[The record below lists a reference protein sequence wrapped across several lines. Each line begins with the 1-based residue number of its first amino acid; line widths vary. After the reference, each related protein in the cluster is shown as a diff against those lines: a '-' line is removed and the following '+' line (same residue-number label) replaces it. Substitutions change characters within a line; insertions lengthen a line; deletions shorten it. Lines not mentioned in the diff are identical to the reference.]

1 MEKDFLVLT
10 LSDKTYPSRLRKI
23 PDPPAKLYLKGS
35 DLSLFN
41 RPSIAVIGSRKNND
55 YGRNV
60 TQKLVRELVENG
72 FAIISGMARG
82 IDTIA
87 HEAALEAGGKTIAV
101 LGSGIDVIYPR
112 ENGELYQMI
121 QLVIS
126 EFPPGTKPLKENFPQ
141 RNRIVAGLANGV
153 LVIEAAKRS
162 GTLITARQAA
172 EQGKD
177 VFAVPGPITSPL
189 SEGTA
194 WLIKQGAK
202 LVYSVNDILE
212 EFTG

>member
-1 MEKDFLVLT
+1 MDEEFLVLT
-10 LSDKTYPSRLRKI
+10 PLDKTYPERLRKI
-23 PDPPAKLYLKGS
+23 PDPPRTLYIKGS
-35 DLSLFN
+35 DFSLFG
-41 RPSIAVIGSRKNND
+41 RPSIAVIGSRKNTD
-55 YGRNV
+55 YGRIV
-60 TQKLVRELVENG
+60 TQRLVRQLVENG
-72 FAIISGMARG
+72 FVIISGMARG

-87 HEAALEAGGKTIAV
+87 HEAALESGGKTIAV

-112 ENGELYQMI
+112 ENGELYQLI
-121 QLVIS
+121 HLVVS

-141 RNRIVAGLANGV
+141 RNRLVAGLSNGV

-172 EQGKD
+172 EQGKE

-202 LVYSVNDILE
+202 LVYSLDDILD
-212 EFTG
+212 EFKT